1 MPSPKKLTEWQRRH
15 KQLFEQAML
24 NPDVYLELGYLR
36 RDTSSALKTSDSQES
51 LELKLRH
58 LMDKYK
64 IQSVCLPMLKQFCSI
79 GGDFDYSLVTSPRP
93 LPKLATYTNRDR
105 DAYSLWLNGKQVAEI
120 TETMRAEGYDVDL
133 NYVAK
138 IIKRMNA
145 KDPNR
150 DSSYG
155 PPPGRKSSGH

>member
-1 MPSPKKLTEWQRRH
+1 
-15 KQLFEQAML
+15 ML
-24 NPDVYLELGYLR
+24 NPDVYRELGYLR
-36 RDTSSALKTSDSQES
+36 RDTSSALRIRESQES
-51 LELKLRH
+51 LESKLRH

-64 IQSVCLPMLKQFCSI
+64 IQSECLPMLKEFCAT
-79 GGDFDYSLVTSPRP
+79 GGEFDYALVTPP
-93 LPKLATYTNRDR
+93 HTLPKLATYTKRDWA
-105 DAYSLWLNGKQVAEI
+105 AYDMWLNGKQVAEI

-150 DSSYG
+150 DSSFG
-155 PPPGRKSSGH
+155 PPPGRKSSGN